1 MKQNS
6 RRQRL
11 TIAVVLALFL
21 LVTQAAM
28 MGQNLGAAPAG
39 KCGSSRRTGH
49 TAGRHVP
56 KPD

>member
-11 TIAVVLALFL
+11 TVAVVLALFL

-28 MGQNLGAAPAG
+28 MGQNLGAAPQVNVAVQG
-39 KCGSSRRTGH
+39 RTGH